1 MFHIST
7 SVGIFCIEIKNLVN
21 PMKKIVNVISILAL
35 ICFAL
40 IPFSKVFA
48 AEIDYINKIKERG
61 YLIVGMPPKN
71 NPPYYFKDSPPS
83 VEDSDSMK
91 GNDVDLMRK
100 FADNLGVNVIFD
112 QSSASF
118 NDTVRRAGK
127 GDFDIAIGKLS
138 TNYPRMSNAH
148 PHVYMNFRQALL
160 INRSFLS
167 DFANLPSENLGKS
180 LLDSN
185 MKVGFISNSSYET
198 SAYALMKNAEKKGY
212 SSWEECKKALIK
224 GDVDALYRDTTEIKK
239 IVYQNPNLSIKYVP
253 VLFDDVKDLI
263 SIYLSTE
270 ANIAMADM
278 VNYYLSEEEIK
289 TDTQVLDEFS
299 DFYKPLISK

>member
-1 MFHIST
+1 MKNI
-7 SVGIFCIEIKNLVN
+7 IKT
-21 PMKKIVNVISILAL
+21 ISIAALAL
-35 ICFAL
+35 L
-40 IPFSKVFA
+40 VFFPYTKA
-48 AEIDYINKIKERG
+48 NAVEIDYINKIKERG
-61 YLIVGMPPKN
+61 SLIVGMPPKN

-83 VEDSDSMK
+83 VEDSDAMK

-100 FADNLGVNVIFD
+100 FAENLGVDVIFD

-127 GDFDIAIGKLS
+127 GDFDVAIGKLS
-138 TNYPRMSNAH
+138 VNYPRMSNAH

-167 DFANLPSENLGKS
+167 NFANETPDNLGKV

-185 MKVGFISNSSYET
+185 IKVGFISNSSYET
-198 SAYALMKNAEKKGY
+198 SAYELMKNAVKKGY

-239 IVYQNPNLSIKYVP
+239 IMYQQPNLSIKYVP
-253 VLFDDVKDLI
+253 ILFDDVKDLI

-278 VNYYLSEEEIK
+278 LNYYLSQEEEIK